1 MSSEEININ
10 QIKTP
15 VNNDTKIPCKV
26 DINILL
32 GKLREE
38 QKKNKKDNIVL
49 FGLLSSVIIVTGV
62 IATL

>member
-10 QIKTP
+10 QIKTL
-15 VNNDTKIPCKV
+15 VNNDTKIKPKV

-38 QKKNKKDNIVL
+38 QKKNKKENLVL
-49 FGLLSSVIIVTGV
+49 YGLLSSVIIVTGV

>member
-10 QIKTP
+10 QIKTL
-15 VNNDTKIPCKV
+15 VNNDTKIKPKV

-38 QKKNKKDNIVL
+38 QKKNKKENL
-49 FGLLSSVIIVTGV
+49 GGSYKRTVIIVTGV

>member
-10 QIKTP
+10 QTKTL
-15 VNNDTKIPCKV
+15 VNNDTKIKPKV

-38 QKKNKKDNIVL
+38 QKKNKKENLVL
-49 FGLLSSVIIVTGV
+49 YGLLSSVIIVTGV

>member
-10 QIKTP
+10 QIKTL
-15 VNNDTKIPCKV
+15 VNNDTKIKPKV

-38 QKKNKKDNIVL
+38 QKKIKKENLVL
-49 FGLLSSVIIVTGV
+49 YGLLSSVIIVTGV

>member
-10 QIKTP
+10 QTKTL
-15 VNNDTKIPCKV
+15 VNNDTKIARKV

-38 QKKNKKDNIVL
+38 QKKNKKDNFVL

>member
-10 QIKTP
+10 QIKTL
-15 VNNDTKIPCKV
+15 VNNDTKIKPKV

-32 GKLREE
+32 RKLREE
-38 QKKNKKDNIVL
+38 QKKNKKENLVL
-49 FGLLSSVIIVTGV
+49 YGLLSSVIIVTGV

>member
-10 QIKTP
+10 QIKTL
-15 VNNDTKIPCKV
+15 VNNDTKIKPKV

-38 QKKNKKDNIVL
+38 QKKIKKKILYYMD
-49 FGLLSSVIIVTGV
+49 F
-62 IATL
+62 

>member
-10 QIKTP
+10 QIKTL
-15 VNNDTKIPCKV
+15 VNNDTKIKPKV

-38 QKKNKKDNIVL
+38 QKKNKKDNFVL